1 MFARKASTVLVA
13 ALVVA
18 TFTGVAFAKA
28 STKACGS
35 DRCRTIQHALDVATV
50 PGAVP
55 APRSGRYYTI
65 SLRVGSGGDGW
76 TIVYEADRRLVR
88 ASDAGARSFLGSRW
102 ARLARRLWPEY
113 ATAVRGLRPMLKAP
127 ASR

>member
-1 MFARKASTVLVA
+1 VFARKASTVVVVTLVA
-13 ALVVA
+13 AV
-18 TFTGVAFAKA
+18 FTGVALAKA

-35 DRCRTIQHALDVATV
+35 DRCRTTQHALNVATV

-55 APRSGRYYTI
+55 APRSGRFYTI

-102 ARLARRLWPEY
+102 ARLARWLWPEY

-127 ASR
+127 ARR